1 MPSSQKSWVWRRG
14 CWRSR
19 VPFSGLFQ
27 VAVPLRGQIGEQ
39 KPQAL
44 VGQALAVRD
53 SAANPYLF
61 ASLHEPG
68 WPFRLGKTVPPRAAV
83 ELPLRRQ
90 QPRERKQSAESQWG
104 CLPQAFIRQK

>member
-1 MPSSQKSWVWRRG
+1 MRG

-19 VPFSGLFQ
+19 AAASDLFQ
-27 VAVPLRGQIGEQ
+27 MTVPLRGQIGEQ

-53 SAANPYLF
+53 SAANPHLF
-61 ASLHEPG
+61 ASLREPG